1 MKKNVWKFLSP
12 FALLSMMLTS
22 CGNGQQST
30 TEPAASEQTGYQIEA
45 QDNRGGSAFYE
56 IFVGSFSDSNGDGVG
71 DLKGIEQKLDYLDDL
86 GVSYLWLTPIH
97 PSNTYHK
104 YNVDD
109 YYDIDPSFGTLA
121 DFDSL
126 IAKAKEKGIGIILD
140 MVFNHTGVTS
150 KWFEEFRKAIVSKDP
165 SNPYYNDYSVSR
177 NPGSGYTLIQSVG
190 CYVETNFDSSMP
202 ELNWDSEHVRTE
214 LKNIQDFWLDHGV
227 AGFRYD
233 AVKYYYC
240 SNNNGNIVGDDEKNL
255 EAMTYLANCAKAKKE
270 DVYLVG
276 ENWVED
282 ISNIAYLTQSGMNI
296 FNFPTCGLTA
306 AGSAG
311 KMVTKGGEGQ
321 FSSTVASHQAILKEK
336 GADLCYFVS
345 NHDMDRWGA
354 YRKGLK
360 LATEA
365 RKCMASA
372 YLLTPGTPYMYYG
385 EEISMLGSRG
395 SNEMTDAMR
404 RQAMVWGEG
413 DTHLCNQPERYAVK
427 EQTEDS
433 VKAALED
440 PWSVLN
446 HYRKV
451 LSIRNKYKDLFRK
464 GTFEALNVGSA
475 RATGFKITLNNETY
489 YLVHNTNSAQE
500 SIELPK
506 EASIIEKIDT
516 NQVAPSLS
524 GKTLTLGAYSSAL
537 LQ

>member
-1 MKKNVWKFLSP
+1 MKNRVWKILSP
-12 FALLSMMLTS
+12 LALAALSLCS
-22 CGNGQQST
+22 CAGET
-30 TEPAASEQTGYQIEA
+30 TPSGTGYWTEK
-45 QDNRGGSAFYE
+45 QDNAGGSVFYE

-71 DLKGIEQKLDYLDDL
+71 DLKGIEEKLDYLQDL

-109 YYDIDPSFGTLA
+109 YYAVDSSFGTLA

-126 IAKAKEKGIGIILD
+126 TAAAKDHGIGIILD

-150 KWFEEFRKAIVSKDP
+150 TWFNNFCQAIRSQDKASK
-165 SNPYYNDYSVSR
+165 YYDNFSVAR
-177 NPGSGYTLIQSVG
+177 TQQDGYTMIGSAG

-202 ELNWDSEHVRTE
+202 ELNFDSEYVREE
-214 LKNIQDFWLDHGV
+214 LKNIQNFWLDHGA

-240 SNNNGNIVGDDEKNL
+240 TNSQGNITGDNEKNL
-255 EAMTYLANCAKAKKE
+255 EAMTYLANCAKAKKA

-282 ISNIAYLTQSGMNI
+282 ISNIAYLAQSGMNG

-306 AGSAG
+306 AGSVG
-311 KMVTKGGEGQ
+311 KMVTKGGESQ
-321 FSSTVASHQAILKEK
+321 FSAAVSAHQAALKES
-336 GADLCYFVS
+336 GAELCYFVS
-345 NHDMDRWGA
+345 NHDMDRWGK
-354 YRKGLK
+354 YRNGLK
-360 LATEA
+360 LGAEA

-372 YLLTPGTPYMYYG
+372 YLLTPGTPFMYYG
-385 EEISMLGSRG
+385 EEISMLGDRG
-395 SNEMTDAMR
+395 SNDRTDAMR

-413 DTHLCNQPERYAVK
+413 DTHLCNQPERYTVK

-440 PWSVLN
+440 PWSALS
-446 HYRKV
+446 HYKKV

-464 GTFEALNVGSA
+464 GTFEALDVGTA
-475 RATGFKITLNNETY
+475 RAAGFKITWNNEVY
-489 YLVHNTNSAQE
+489 YLVHNTNSAEE
-500 SIELPK
+500 SIALSGA
-506 EASIIEKIDT
+506 ASILEEIDT
-516 NQVAPSLS
+516 NQIPAKFAS
-524 GKTLTLGAYSSAL
+524 GSLTLGAYSSAL
-537 LQ
+537 LK